1 MLLVMGNDV
10 IRFAERKDAEK
21 ILSEKLPQISATVI
35 SELLMK
41 VRRISG
47 QKKLLD
53 LLKTKGIEEEVI
65 EKIVNSNLSYEQL
78 RINPFRTWYGIDP
91 FSAEKIAE
99 KVRPY
104 TKARLQGFIT
114 YAIDSF
120 NKYRRYL
127 CYL

>member
-47 QKKLLD
+47 QK
-53 LLKTKGIEEEVI
+53 
-65 EKIVNSNLSYEQL
+65 N
-78 RINPFRTWYGIDP
+78 
-91 FSAEKIAE
+91 
-99 KVRPY
+99 
-104 TKARLQGFIT
+104 
-114 YAIDSF
+114 
-120 NKYRRYL
+120 
-127 CYL
+127 C